1 MICLPIL
8 KALSSF
14 ITRCSVRLRLV
25 YRRCSKPLFCF
36 QELEARMAFSSARNS
51 DRKRLPEN
59 LSLFK
64 KTQFTNDLFVLSDFP
79 VEMKPGNV
87 GFFEPY
93 YTRDVGLAFH

>member
-1 MICLPIL
+1 
-8 KALSSF
+8 
-14 ITRCSVRLRLV
+14 
-25 YRRCSKPLFCF
+25 
-36 QELEARMAFSSARNS
+36 MAFSSARNS

-87 GFFEPY
+87 GFFEPH
-93 YTRDVGLAFH
+93 YTSIRKDCFQVKSNLLTVDNLVFHF